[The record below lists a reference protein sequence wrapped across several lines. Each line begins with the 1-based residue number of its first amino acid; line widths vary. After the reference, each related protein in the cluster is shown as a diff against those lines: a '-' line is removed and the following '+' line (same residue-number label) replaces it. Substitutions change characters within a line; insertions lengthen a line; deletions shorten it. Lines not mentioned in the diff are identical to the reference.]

1 MRRRAFISL
10 ATVLPLAGC
19 TSMLGGGGVDTTIGD
34 DELVEFEADEGA
46 ELSVTVEVQEL
57 ADPEDEDGDAADV
70 DRDALTFRLDH
81 ADTGPVDTWTV
92 SDAETFDVSIDE
104 GGTHVAMV
112 IGGTAD
118 VTIE

>member
-19 TSMLGGGGVDTTIGD
+19 TSMLGGGGVDTTIED
-34 DELVEFEADEGA
+34 DEIVEFEVEDGATLSISVDVQEVNEIGDDGDVDVEREGVGLRIDHVDQGVIDTRTIQDSESF
-46 ELSVTVEVQEL
+46 ELSV
-57 ADPEDEDGDAADV
+57 
-70 DRDALTFRLDH
+70 
-81 ADTGPVDTWTV
+81 DTGGPHRV
-92 SDAETFDVSIDE
+92 
-104 GGTHVAMV
+104 MV